1 MRLEGLKERKEGK
14 GEEEEEEEERR
25 RKEVSIDE
33 SLRLRSKI

>member
-1 MRLEGLKERKEGK
+1 LKERKEGK